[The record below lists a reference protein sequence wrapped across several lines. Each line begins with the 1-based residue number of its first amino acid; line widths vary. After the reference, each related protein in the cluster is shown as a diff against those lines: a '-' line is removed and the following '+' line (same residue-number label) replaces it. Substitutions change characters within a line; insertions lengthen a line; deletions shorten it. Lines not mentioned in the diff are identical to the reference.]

1 MKKRLVSMMLTAALC
16 VGTLA
21 GCGSK
26 SEEAA
31 APASDAATE
40 APAAAAEAET
50 GGDDAEAPAASGD
63 KLTVAV
69 SIRSMSSEYHMQ
81 YVAGAQAF
89 VDSLPE
95 GTAEVQVLPCD
106 SNDDKQINDIKALI
120 ASKGDNMILFV
131 DPNNA
136 PNITSIAELCEEAGV
151 YWVSAWNT
159 PEGIN
164 PLSYK
169 YWVAHQACDGVQQ
182 GYDLAVNIFDRFKEP
197 GKGKILVLEGM
208 LANTANV
215 ERMEGL
221 NKALEEYPDIEV
233 LDDQAGDWDTKKA
246 LSITETWL
254 AKYDDIDGIWCA
266 CDDMAL
272 GVVQALKAKG
282 LDKKVLVTGNDG
294 TTDAVNAVESGDIT
308 VTIANNGWLQ
318 GGYSVAY
325 AYAAKTGK
333 IDPSAMAPEERMF
346 YTNGVVITAD
356 NVADYKKEYVE
367 STPVYDYNDL
377 SFPVAR
383 PMEIN

>member
-1 MKKRLVSMMLTAALC
+1 MLTAAIC
-16 VGTLA
+16 VSSLA

-26 SEEAA
+26 PQETT
-31 APASDAATE
+31 APAPDAATE
-40 APAAAAEAET
+40 APAAET
-50 GGDDAEAPAASGD
+50 GGGDAEAPAASGD

-89 VDSLPE
+89 IDSLPE
-95 GTAEVQVLPCD
+95 GTAELQVLPCE

-164 PLSYK
+164 PMSYK

-182 GYDLAVNIFDRFKEP
+182 GYDLAVNIFDRFEEP

-266 CDDMAL
+266 SDDMAL

-282 LDKKVLVTGNDG
+282 LDKQVLVTGNDG
-294 TTDAVNAVESGDIT
+294 TTDAVNAVESGEIT

-318 GGYSVAY
+318 GGYGVAY

-333 IDPSAMAPEERMF
+333 LDPSSMKPEERMF
-346 YTNGVVITAD
+346 YTNGIVITGD
-356 NVADYKKEYVE
+356 NVADYKKEYVD
-367 STPVYDYNDL
+367 SAPVYDYEDL

-383 PMEIN
+383 PMDVK

>member
-1 MKKRLVSMMLTAALC
+1 MKKRLVSIMLTAAIC
-16 VGTLA
+16 VSSLA

-26 SEEAA
+26 PQETT
-31 APASDAATE
+31 APAPDAAIE
-40 APAAAAEAET
+40 APAAET

-89 VDSLPE
+89 IDSLPE
-95 GTAEVQVLPCD
+95 GTAELQVLPCE

-164 PLSYK
+164 PMSYK

-182 GYDLAVNIFDRFKEP
+182 GYDLAVNIFDRFEEP

-266 CDDMAL
+266 SDDMAL

-282 LDKKVLVTGNDG
+282 LDKQVLVTGNDG
-294 TTDAVNAVESGDIT
+294 TTDAVNAVESGEIT

-318 GGYSVAY
+318 GGYGVAY

-333 IDPSAMAPEERMF
+333 LDPSSMKPEERMF
-346 YTNGVVITAD
+346 YTNGIVITGD
-356 NVADYKKEYVE
+356 NVADYKKEYVD
-367 STPVYDYNDL
+367 SAPVYDYEDL

-383 PMEIN
+383 PMDVK

>member
-1 MKKRLVSMMLTAALC
+1 MKKRLVSIMLTAAIC
-16 VGTLA
+16 VSSLA

-26 SEEAA
+26 PQETT
-31 APASDAATE
+31 APAPDAATE
-40 APAAAAEAET
+40 APAAET
-50 GGDDAEAPAASGD
+50 GGDDAEAPTASGD

-89 VDSLPE
+89 IDSLPE
-95 GTAEVQVLPCD
+95 GTAELQVLPCE

-164 PLSYK
+164 PMSYK

-182 GYDLAVNIFDRFKEP
+182 GYDLAVNIFDRFEEP

-266 CDDMAL
+266 SDDMAL

-282 LDKKVLVTGNDG
+282 LDKQVLVTGNDG
-294 TTDAVNAVESGDIT
+294 TTDAVNAVESGEIT

-318 GGYSVAY
+318 GGYGVAY
-325 AYAAKTGK
+325 AYAAKTDK
-333 IDPSAMAPEERMF
+333 LDPSSMKPEERMF
-346 YTNGVVITAD
+346 YTNGIVITGD
-356 NVADYKKEYVE
+356 NVADYKKEYVD
-367 STPVYDYNDL
+367 STPVYDYEDL

-383 PMEIN
+383 PMDVK

>member
-1 MKKRLVSMMLTAALC
+1 MLTAAIC
-16 VGTLA
+16 VSSLA

-26 SEEAA
+26 PQETT
-31 APASDAATE
+31 APAPDAATE
-40 APAAAAEAET
+40 APAAET
-50 GGDDAEAPAASGD
+50 GGDDAEAPTASGD

-89 VDSLPE
+89 IDSLPE
-95 GTAEVQVLPCD
+95 GTAELQVLPCE

-164 PLSYK
+164 PMSYK

-182 GYDLAVNIFDRFKEP
+182 GYDLAVNIFDRFEEP

-266 CDDMAL
+266 SDDMAL

-282 LDKKVLVTGNDG
+282 LDKQVLVTGNDG
-294 TTDAVNAVESGDIT
+294 TTDAVNAVESGEIT

-318 GGYSVAY
+318 GGYGVAY

-333 IDPSAMAPEERMF
+333 LDPSSMKPEERMF
-346 YTNGVVITAD
+346 YTNGIVITGD
-356 NVADYKKEYVE
+356 NVADYKKEYVD
-367 STPVYDYNDL
+367 STPVYDYEDL

-383 PMEIN
+383 PMDVK

>member
-1 MKKRLVSMMLTAALC
+1 MKKRLVSIVLTAAIC
-16 VGTLA
+16 VGSFA

-26 SEEAA
+26 TQETA
-31 APASDAATE
+31 APAPDAATE
-40 APAAAAEAET
+40 APAAET
-50 GGDDAEAPAASGD
+50 GGDDAEAPTASGD

-89 VDSLPE
+89 IDSLPE
-95 GTAEVQVLPCD
+95 GTAELQVLPCE

-164 PLSYK
+164 PMSYK

-182 GYDLAVNIFDRFKEP
+182 GYDLAVNIFDRFEEP

-266 CDDMAL
+266 SDDMAL

-294 TTDAVNAVESGDIT
+294 TTDAVNAVESGEIT

-318 GGYSVAY
+318 GGYGVAY

-333 IDPSAMAPEERMF
+333 LDPSSMKPEERMF
-346 YTNGVVITAD
+346 YTNGIVITGD
-356 NVADYKKEYVE
+356 NVADYKKEYVD
-367 STPVYDYNDL
+367 STPVYDYEDL
-377 SFPVAR
+377 SFPVVR
-383 PMEIN
+383 PMDIK

>member
-1 MKKRLVSMMLTAALC
+1 MLTAALC
-16 VGTLA
+16 VSALA

-318 GGYSVAY
+318 GGYGVAY

>member
-1 MKKRLVSMMLTAALC
+1 MKKRLVSIMLTAAIC
-16 VGTLA
+16 VSSLA

-26 SEEAA
+26 PQETT
-31 APASDAATE
+31 APAPDAATE
-40 APAAAAEAET
+40 APAAET
-50 GGDDAEAPAASGD
+50 GGDDAEAPTASGD

-89 VDSLPE
+89 IDSLPE
-95 GTAEVQVLPCD
+95 GTAELQVLPCE

-164 PLSYK
+164 PMSYK

-182 GYDLAVNIFDRFKEP
+182 GYDLAVNIFDRFEEP

-266 CDDMAL
+266 SDDMAL

-282 LDKKVLVTGNDG
+282 LDKQVLVTGNDG
-294 TTDAVNAVESGDIT
+294 TTDAVNAVESGEIT

-318 GGYSVAY
+318 GGYGVAY

-333 IDPSAMAPEERMF
+333 LDPSSMKPEERMF
-346 YTNGVVITAD
+346 YTNGIVITGD
-356 NVADYKKEYVE
+356 NVADYKKEYVD
-367 STPVYDYNDL
+367 SAPVYDYEDL

-383 PMEIN
+383 PMDVK

>member
-1 MKKRLVSMMLTAALC
+1 MKKRVVSIMLTAAIC
-16 VGTLA
+16 VSSLA

-26 SEEAA
+26 PQETT
-31 APASDAATE
+31 APAPDAATE
-40 APAAAAEAET
+40 APAAET
-50 GGDDAEAPAASGD
+50 GGDDAEAPTASGD

-89 VDSLPE
+89 IDSLPE
-95 GTAEVQVLPCD
+95 GTAELQVLPCE

-164 PLSYK
+164 PMSYK

-182 GYDLAVNIFDRFKEP
+182 GYDLAVNIFDRFEEP

-266 CDDMAL
+266 SDDMAL

-282 LDKKVLVTGNDG
+282 LDKQVLVTGNDG
-294 TTDAVNAVESGDIT
+294 TTDAVNAVESGEIT

-318 GGYSVAY
+318 GGYGVAY

-333 IDPSAMAPEERMF
+333 LDPSSMKPEERMF
-346 YTNGVVITAD
+346 YTNGIVITGD
-356 NVADYKKEYVE
+356 NVADYKKEYVD
-367 STPVYDYNDL
+367 STPVYDYEDL

-383 PMEIN
+383 PMDVK

>member
-1 MKKRLVSMMLTAALC
+1 MKKRLVSIMLTAAIC
-16 VGTLA
+16 VSSLA

-26 SEEAA
+26 PQETT
-31 APASDAATE
+31 APAPDAATE
-40 APAAAAEAET
+40 APAAET

-89 VDSLPE
+89 IDSLPE
-95 GTAEVQVLPCD
+95 GTAELQVLPCE

-164 PLSYK
+164 PMSYK

-182 GYDLAVNIFDRFKEP
+182 GYDLAVNIFDRFEEP

-266 CDDMAL
+266 SDDMAL

-282 LDKKVLVTGNDG
+282 LDKQVLVTGNDG
-294 TTDAVNAVESGDIT
+294 TTDAVNAVESGEIT

-318 GGYSVAY
+318 GGYGVAY

-333 IDPSAMAPEERMF
+333 LDPSSMKPEERMF
-346 YTNGVVITAD
+346 YTNGIVITGD
-356 NVADYKKEYVE
+356 NVADYKKEYVA
-367 STPVYDYNDL
+367 STPVYDYEDL

-383 PMEIN
+383 PMDVK

>member
-1 MKKRLVSMMLTAALC
+1 MKKRLVSIMLTAAIC
-16 VGTLA
+16 VSSLA

-26 SEEAA
+26 PQETT
-31 APASDAATE
+31 APAPDAATE
-40 APAAAAEAET
+40 APAAET

-89 VDSLPE
+89 IDSLPE
-95 GTAEVQVLPCD
+95 GTAELQVLPCE

-164 PLSYK
+164 PTSYK

-182 GYDLAVNIFDRFKEP
+182 GYDLAVNIFDRFEEP

-266 CDDMAL
+266 SDDMAL

-282 LDKKVLVTGNDG
+282 LDKQVLVTGNDG
-294 TTDAVNAVESGDIT
+294 TTDAVNAVESGEIT

-318 GGYSVAY
+318 GGYGVAY

-333 IDPSAMAPEERMF
+333 LDPSSMKPEERMF
-346 YTNGVVITAD
+346 YTNGIVITGD
-356 NVADYKKEYVE
+356 NVADYKKEYVD
-367 STPVYDYNDL
+367 STPVYDYEDL

-383 PMEIN
+383 PMDVK

>member
-1 MKKRLVSMMLTAALC
+1 MKKRLVSIMLTAAIC
-16 VGTLA
+16 VSSLA

-26 SEEAA
+26 PQETT
-31 APASDAATE
+31 APAPDAATE
-40 APAAAAEAET
+40 APAAET

-89 VDSLPE
+89 IDSLPE
-95 GTAEVQVLPCD
+95 GTAELQVLPCE

-164 PLSYK
+164 PMSYK

-182 GYDLAVNIFDRFKEP
+182 GYDLAVNIFDRFEEP

-266 CDDMAL
+266 SDDMAL

-294 TTDAVNAVESGDIT
+294 TTDAVNAVESGEIT

-318 GGYSVAY
+318 GGYGVAY

-333 IDPSAMAPEERMF
+333 LDPSSMKPEERMF
-346 YTNGVVITAD
+346 YTNGIVITGD
-356 NVADYKKEYVE
+356 NVADYKKEYVD
-367 STPVYDYNDL
+367 STPVYDYEDL

-383 PMEIN
+383 PMDIK

>member
-1 MKKRLVSMMLTAALC
+1 MKKRLVSIMLTAAIC
-16 VGTLA
+16 VSSLA

-26 SEEAA
+26 PQETT
-31 APASDAATE
+31 APAPDAATE
-40 APAAAAEAET
+40 APAAET

-89 VDSLPE
+89 IDSLPE
-95 GTAEVQVLPCD
+95 GTAELQVLPCE

-164 PLSYK
+164 PTSYK

-182 GYDLAVNIFDRFKEP
+182 GYDLAVNIFDRFEEP

-266 CDDMAL
+266 SDDMAL

-294 TTDAVNAVESGDIT
+294 TTDAVNAVESGEIT

-318 GGYSVAY
+318 GGYGVAY

-333 IDPSAMAPEERMF
+333 LDPSSMKPEERMF
-346 YTNGVVITAD
+346 YTNGIVITGD
-356 NVADYKKEYVE
+356 NVADYKKEYVD
-367 STPVYDYNDL
+367 STPVYDYEDL

-383 PMEIN
+383 PMDVK

>member
-1 MKKRLVSMMLTAALC
+1 MKKRLVSIMLTAAIC
-16 VGTLA
+16 VSSLA

-26 SEEAA
+26 PQETT
-31 APASDAATE
+31 APAPDAATE
-40 APAAAAEAET
+40 APAAET

-89 VDSLPE
+89 IDSLPE
-95 GTAEVQVLPCD
+95 GTAELQVLPCE

-164 PLSYK
+164 PMSYK

-182 GYDLAVNIFDRFKEP
+182 GYDLAVNIFDRFEEP

-266 CDDMAL
+266 SDDMAL

-282 LDKKVLVTGNDG
+282 LDKQVLVTGNDG
-294 TTDAVNAVESGDIT
+294 TTDAVNAVESGEIT

-318 GGYSVAY
+318 GGYGVAY

-333 IDPSAMAPEERMF
+333 LDPSSMKPEERMF
-346 YTNGVVITAD
+346 YTNGIVITGD
-356 NVADYKKEYVE
+356 NVADYKKEYVD
-367 STPVYDYNDL
+367 SAPVYDYEDL

-383 PMEIN
+383 PMDVK

>member
-1 MKKRLVSMMLTAALC
+1 MKKRLVSIMLTAAIC
-16 VGTLA
+16 VSSLA

-26 SEEAA
+26 PQETT
-31 APASDAATE
+31 APAPDAATE
-40 APAAAAEAET
+40 APAAET
-50 GGDDAEAPAASGD
+50 GGDDAEAPTASGD

-89 VDSLPE
+89 IDSLPE
-95 GTAEVQVLPCD
+95 GTAELQVLPCE

-164 PLSYK
+164 PMSYK

-182 GYDLAVNIFDRFKEP
+182 GYDLAVNIFDRFEEP
-197 GKGKILVLEGM
+197 GKGKILVLDGM

-266 CDDMAL
+266 SDDMAL

-282 LDKKVLVTGNDG
+282 LDKQVLVTGNDG
-294 TTDAVNAVESGDIT
+294 TTDAVNAVESGEIT

-318 GGYSVAY
+318 GGYGVAY

-333 IDPSAMAPEERMF
+333 LDPSSMKPEERMF
-346 YTNGVVITAD
+346 YTNGIVITGD
-356 NVADYKKEYVE
+356 NVADYKKEYVD
-367 STPVYDYNDL
+367 STPVYDYEDL

-383 PMEIN
+383 PMDVK

>member
-1 MKKRLVSMMLTAALC
+1 MKKRLVSIMLTAAIC
-16 VGTLA
+16 VSSLA

-26 SEEAA
+26 PQETT
-31 APASDAATE
+31 APAPDAATE
-40 APAAAAEAET
+40 APAAET

-89 VDSLPE
+89 IDSLPE
-95 GTAEVQVLPCD
+95 GTAELQVLPCE

-164 PLSYK
+164 PMSYK

-182 GYDLAVNIFDRFKEP
+182 GYDLAVNIFDRFEEP

-215 ERMEGL
+215 
-221 NKALEEYPDIEV
+221 
-233 LDDQAGDWDTKKA
+233 
-246 LSITETWL
+246 
-254 AKYDDIDGIWCA
+254 
-266 CDDMAL
+266 
-272 GVVQALKAKG
+272 
-282 LDKKVLVTGNDG
+282 
-294 TTDAVNAVESGDIT
+294 
-308 VTIANNGWLQ
+308 
-318 GGYSVAY
+318 
-325 AYAAKTGK
+325 
-333 IDPSAMAPEERMF
+333 
-346 YTNGVVITAD
+346 
-356 NVADYKKEYVE
+356 
-367 STPVYDYNDL
+367 VY
-377 SFPVAR
+377 
-383 PMEIN
+383 

>member
-1 MKKRLVSMMLTAALC
+1 MKKRLVSIMLTAAIC
-16 VGTLA
+16 VSSLA

-26 SEEAA
+26 PQETT
-31 APASDAATE
+31 APAPDAATE
-40 APAAAAEAET
+40 APAAET
-50 GGDDAEAPAASGD
+50 GGDDAEAPTASGD

-89 VDSLPE
+89 IDSLPE
-95 GTAEVQVLPCD
+95 GTAELQVLPCE

-164 PLSYK
+164 PMSYK

-182 GYDLAVNIFDRFKEP
+182 GYDLAVNIFDRFEEP

-233 LDDQAGDWDTKKA
+233 LDEQAGDWDTKKA

-266 CDDMAL
+266 SDDMAL

-282 LDKKVLVTGNDG
+282 LDKQVLVTGNDG
-294 TTDAVNAVESGDIT
+294 TTDAVNAVESGEIT

-318 GGYSVAY
+318 GGYGVAY

-333 IDPSAMAPEERMF
+333 LDPSSMKPEERMF
-346 YTNGVVITAD
+346 YTNGIVITGD
-356 NVADYKKEYVE
+356 NVADYKKEYVD
-367 STPVYDYNDL
+367 STPVYDYEDL

-383 PMEIN
+383 PMDVK

>member
-1 MKKRLVSMMLTAALC
+1 MKKRLVSIMLTAAIC
-16 VGTLA
+16 VSSLA

-26 SEEAA
+26 PQETT
-31 APASDAATE
+31 APAPDAATE
-40 APAAAAEAET
+40 APAAET

-89 VDSLPE
+89 IDSLPE
-95 GTAEVQVLPCD
+95 GTAELQVLPCE

-164 PLSYK
+164 PMSYK

-182 GYDLAVNIFDRFKEP
+182 GYDLAVNIFDRFEEP

-266 CDDMAL
+266 SDDMAL

-282 LDKKVLVTGNDG
+282 LDKQVLVTGNDG
-294 TTDAVNAVESGDIT
+294 TTDAVNAVESGEIT

-318 GGYSVAY
+318 GGYGVAY

-333 IDPSAMAPEERMF
+333 LDPSSMKPEERMF
-346 YTNGVVITAD
+346 YTNGIVITGD
-356 NVADYKKEYVE
+356 NVADYKKEYVD
-367 STPVYDYNDL
+367 STPVYDYEDL

-383 PMEIN
+383 PMDVK

>member
-1 MKKRLVSMMLTAALC
+1 MKKRLVSIMLTAAIC
-16 VGTLA
+16 VSSLA

-26 SEEAA
+26 PQETT
-31 APASDAATE
+31 APAPDAATE
-40 APAAAAEAET
+40 APAAET
-50 GGDDAEAPAASGD
+50 GGDDAEAPTASGD

-89 VDSLPE
+89 IDSLPE
-95 GTAEVQVLPCD
+95 GTAELQVLPCE

-164 PLSYK
+164 PMSYK

-182 GYDLAVNIFDRFKEP
+182 GYDLAVNIFDRFEEP

-266 CDDMAL
+266 SDDMAL

-282 LDKKVLVTGNDG
+282 LDKQVLVTGNDG
-294 TTDAVNAVESGDIT
+294 TTDAVNAVESGEIT

-318 GGYSVAY
+318 GGYGVAY

-333 IDPSAMAPEERMF
+333 LDPSSMKPEERMF
-346 YTNGVVITAD
+346 YTNGIVITGD
-356 NVADYKKEYVE
+356 NVADYKKEYVD
-367 STPVYDYNDL
+367 STPVYDYEDL

-383 PMEIN
+383 PMDVK

>member
-1 MKKRLVSMMLTAALC
+1 MKKRLVSIMLTAAIC
-16 VGTLA
+16 VSSLA

-26 SEEAA
+26 PQETT
-31 APASDAATE
+31 APAPDAATE
-40 APAAAAEAET
+40 APAAET

-89 VDSLPE
+89 IDSLPE
-95 GTAEVQVLPCD
+95 GTAELQVLPCE

-120 ASKGDNMILFV
+120 ASTGDNMILFV

-164 PLSYK
+164 PMSYK

-182 GYDLAVNIFDRFKEP
+182 GYDLAVNIFDRFEEP

-266 CDDMAL
+266 SDDMAL

-282 LDKKVLVTGNDG
+282 LDKQVLVTGNDG
-294 TTDAVNAVESGDIT
+294 TTDAVNAVESGEIT

-318 GGYSVAY
+318 GGYGVAY

-333 IDPSAMAPEERMF
+333 LDPSSMKPEERMF
-346 YTNGVVITAD
+346 YTNGIVITGD
-356 NVADYKKEYVE
+356 NVADYKKEYVD
-367 STPVYDYNDL
+367 STPVYDYEDL

-383 PMEIN
+383 PMDVK

>member
-1 MKKRLVSMMLTAALC
+1 MKKRLVSIMLTAAIC
-16 VGTLA
+16 VSSLA

-26 SEEAA
+26 PQETT
-31 APASDAATE
+31 APAPDAATE
-40 APAAAAEAET
+40 APAAET

-89 VDSLPE
+89 IDSLPE
-95 GTAEVQVLPCD
+95 GTAELQVLPCE

-164 PLSYK
+164 PMSYK

-182 GYDLAVNIFDRFKEP
+182 GYDLAVNIFDRFEEP

-266 CDDMAL
+266 SDDMAL

-282 LDKKVLVTGNDG
+282 LDKQVLVTGNDG
-294 TTDAVNAVESGDIT
+294 TTDAVNAVESGEIT

-318 GGYSVAY
+318 GGYGVAY

-333 IDPSAMAPEERMF
+333 LDPSSMKPEERMF
-346 YTNGVVITAD
+346 YTNGIVITGD
-356 NVADYKKEYVE
+356 NVADYKKEYVD
-367 STPVYDYNDL
+367 STPVYNYEDL

-383 PMEIN
+383 PMDVK

>member
-1 MKKRLVSMMLTAALC
+1 MKKRLVSIMLTAAIC
-16 VGTLA
+16 VSSLA

-26 SEEAA
+26 PQETT
-31 APASDAATE
+31 APAPDAATE
-40 APAAAAEAET
+40 APAAET
-50 GGDDAEAPAASGD
+50 GGDDAEAPTASGD

-89 VDSLPE
+89 IDSLPE
-95 GTAEVQVLPCD
+95 GTAELQVLPCE
-106 SNDDKQINDIKALI
+106 SNDDKHINDIKALI

-164 PLSYK
+164 PMSYK

-182 GYDLAVNIFDRFKEP
+182 GYDLAVNIFDRFEEP

-266 CDDMAL
+266 SDDMAL

-282 LDKKVLVTGNDG
+282 LDKQVLVTGNDG
-294 TTDAVNAVESGDIT
+294 TTDAVNAVESGEIT

-318 GGYSVAY
+318 GGYGVAY

-333 IDPSAMAPEERMF
+333 LDPSSMKPEERMF
-346 YTNGVVITAD
+346 YTNGIVITGD
-356 NVADYKKEYVE
+356 NVADYKKEYVD
-367 STPVYDYNDL
+367 STPVYDYEDL

-383 PMEIN
+383 PMDVK

>member
-1 MKKRLVSMMLTAALC
+1 MKKRLVSIMLTAAIC
-16 VGTLA
+16 VSSLA

-26 SEEAA
+26 PQETT
-31 APASDAATE
+31 APAPDAATE
-40 APAAAAEAET
+40 APAAET
-50 GGDDAEAPAASGD
+50 GGDDAEAPTASGD

-89 VDSLPE
+89 IDSLPE
-95 GTAEVQVLPCD
+95 GTAELQVLPCE

-164 PLSYK
+164 PMSYK

-182 GYDLAVNIFDRFKEP
+182 GYDLAVNIFDRFEEP

-266 CDDMAL
+266 SDDMAL

-282 LDKKVLVTGNDG
+282 LDKQVLVTGNDG
-294 TTDAVNAVESGDIT
+294 TTDAVNAVESGEIT

-318 GGYSVAY
+318 GGYGVAY

-333 IDPSAMAPEERMF
+333 LDPSSMKPEERMF
-346 YTNGVVITAD
+346 YTNGIVITGD
-356 NVADYKKEYVE
+356 NVADYKKEYVD
-367 STPVYDYNDL
+367 STPVYDYEDL
-377 SFPVAR
+377 SFTVAR
-383 PMEIN
+383 PMDVK

>member
-1 MKKRLVSMMLTAALC
+1 MKKRLVSIMLTAAIC
-16 VGTLA
+16 VSSLA

-26 SEEAA
+26 PQETT
-31 APASDAATE
+31 APAPDAATE
-40 APAAAAEAET
+40 APAAET
-50 GGDDAEAPAASGD
+50 GGDDAEAPTASGD

-89 VDSLPE
+89 IDSLPE
-95 GTAEVQVLPCD
+95 GTAELQVLPCE

-164 PLSYK
+164 PMSYK

-182 GYDLAVNIFDRFKEP
+182 GYDLAVNIFDRFEEP

-266 CDDMAL
+266 SDDMAL

-282 LDKKVLVTGNDG
+282 LDKQVLVTGNDG
-294 TTDAVNAVESGDIT
+294 TTDAVNAVESGEIT

-318 GGYSVAY
+318 GGYGVAY
-325 AYAAKTGK
+325 AYAAKTCK
-333 IDPSAMAPEERMF
+333 LDPSSMKPEERMF
-346 YTNGVVITAD
+346 YTNGIVITGD
-356 NVADYKKEYVE
+356 NVADYKKEYVD
-367 STPVYDYNDL
+367 STPVYDYEDL

-383 PMEIN
+383 PMDVK

>member
-1 MKKRLVSMMLTAALC
+1 MKKRLVSIMLTAAIC
-16 VGTLA
+16 VSSLA

-26 SEEAA
+26 PQETT
-31 APASDAATE
+31 APAPDAATE
-40 APAAAAEAET
+40 APAAET
-50 GGDDAEAPAASGD
+50 GGDDSEAPAASGD

-89 VDSLPE
+89 IDSLPE
-95 GTAEVQVLPCD
+95 GTAELQVLPCE

-164 PLSYK
+164 PMSYK

-182 GYDLAVNIFDRFKEP
+182 GYDLAVNIFDRFEEP

-266 CDDMAL
+266 SDDMAL

-282 LDKKVLVTGNDG
+282 LDKQVLVTGNDG
-294 TTDAVNAVESGDIT
+294 TTDAVNAVESGEIT

-318 GGYSVAY
+318 GGYGVAY

-333 IDPSAMAPEERMF
+333 LDPSSMKPEERMF
-346 YTNGVVITAD
+346 YTNGIVITGD
-356 NVADYKKEYVE
+356 NVADYKKEYVD
-367 STPVYDYNDL
+367 SAPVYDYEDL

-383 PMEIN
+383 PMDVK

>member
-1 MKKRLVSMMLTAALC
+1 MKKRLVSIMLTAAIC
-16 VGTLA
+16 VSSLA

-26 SEEAA
+26 PQETT
-31 APASDAATE
+31 APAPDAATE
-40 APAAAAEAET
+40 APAAET
-50 GGDDAEAPAASGD
+50 GGAPTASGD

-89 VDSLPE
+89 IDSLPE
-95 GTAEVQVLPCD
+95 GTAELQVLPCE

-164 PLSYK
+164 PMSYK

-182 GYDLAVNIFDRFKEP
+182 GYDLAVNIFDRFEEP

-266 CDDMAL
+266 SDDMAL

-282 LDKKVLVTGNDG
+282 LDKQVLVTGNDG
-294 TTDAVNAVESGDIT
+294 TTDAVNAVESGEIT

-318 GGYSVAY
+318 GGYGVAY

-333 IDPSAMAPEERMF
+333 LDPSSMKPEERMF
-346 YTNGVVITAD
+346 YTNGIVITGD
-356 NVADYKKEYVE
+356 NVADYKKEYVD
-367 STPVYDYNDL
+367 STPVYDYEDL

-383 PMEIN
+383 PMDVK

>member
-1 MKKRLVSMMLTAALC
+1 MKKRLVSIMLTAAIC
-16 VGTLA
+16 VSSLA

-26 SEEAA
+26 PQETT
-31 APASDAATE
+31 APAPDAATE
-40 APAAAAEAET
+40 APAAET
-50 GGDDAEAPAASGD
+50 GGDDAEAPTASGD

-89 VDSLPE
+89 IDSLPE
-95 GTAEVQVLPCD
+95 GTAELQVLPCE

-164 PLSYK
+164 PMSYK

-182 GYDLAVNIFDRFKEP
+182 GYDLAVNIFDRFEEP

-266 CDDMAL
+266 SDDMAL

-282 LDKKVLVTGNDG
+282 LDKQVLVTGNDG
-294 TTDAVNAVESGDIT
+294 TTDAVNAVESGEIN

-318 GGYSVAY
+318 GGYGVAY

-333 IDPSAMAPEERMF
+333 LDPSSMKPEERMF
-346 YTNGVVITAD
+346 YTNGIVITGD
-356 NVADYKKEYVE
+356 NVADYKKEYVD
-367 STPVYDYNDL
+367 STPVYDYEDL

-383 PMEIN
+383 PMDVK

>member
-1 MKKRLVSMMLTAALC
+1 MKKRLVSIMLTAAIC
-16 VGTLA
+16 VSSLA

-26 SEEAA
+26 PQETT
-31 APASDAATE
+31 APAPDAATE
-40 APAAAAEAET
+40 APAAET

-89 VDSLPE
+89 IDSLPE
-95 GTAEVQVLPCD
+95 GTAELQVLPCE

-164 PLSYK
+164 PMSYK

-182 GYDLAVNIFDRFKEP
+182 GYDLAVNIFDRFEEP

-208 LANTANV
+208 LANMANV

-266 CDDMAL
+266 SDDMAL

-282 LDKKVLVTGNDG
+282 LDKQVLVTGNDG
-294 TTDAVNAVESGDIT
+294 TTDAVNAVESGEIT

-318 GGYSVAY
+318 GGYGVAY

-333 IDPSAMAPEERMF
+333 LDPSSMKPEERMF
-346 YTNGVVITAD
+346 YTNGIVITGD
-356 NVADYKKEYVE
+356 NVADYKKEYVD
-367 STPVYDYNDL
+367 SAPVYDYEDL

-383 PMEIN
+383 PMDVK

>member
-1 MKKRLVSMMLTAALC
+1 MKKRLVSIMLTAAIC
-16 VGTLA
+16 VSSLA

-26 SEEAA
+26 PQETT
-31 APASDAATE
+31 APAPDAATE
-40 APAAAAEAET
+40 APAAET
-50 GGDDAEAPAASGD
+50 GGDDAEAPTASGD

-89 VDSLPE
+89 IDSLPE
-95 GTAEVQVLPCD
+95 GTAELQVLPCE

-136 PNITSIAELCEEAGV
+136 PNVTSIAELCEEAGV

-164 PLSYK
+164 PMSYK

-182 GYDLAVNIFDRFKEP
+182 GYDLAVNIFDRFVEP

-266 CDDMAL
+266 SDDMAL

-282 LDKKVLVTGNDG
+282 LDKQVLVTGNDG
-294 TTDAVNAVESGDIT
+294 TTDAVNAVESGEIT

-318 GGYSVAY
+318 GGYGVAY

-333 IDPSAMAPEERMF
+333 LDPSSMKPEERMF
-346 YTNGVVITAD
+346 YTNGIVITGD
-356 NVADYKKEYVE
+356 NVADYKKEYVD
-367 STPVYDYNDL
+367 STPVYDYEDL

-383 PMEIN
+383 PMDVK

>member
-1 MKKRLVSMMLTAALC
+1 MKKRLVSIMLTAAIC
-16 VGTLA
+16 VSSLA

-26 SEEAA
+26 PQETT
-31 APASDAATE
+31 APAPDAATE
-40 APAAAAEAET
+40 APAAET

-89 VDSLPE
+89 IDSLPE
-95 GTAEVQVLPCD
+95 GTAELQVLPCE

-164 PLSYK
+164 PTSYK

-182 GYDLAVNIFDRFKEP
+182 GYDLAVNIFDRFEEP

-266 CDDMAL
+266 SDDMAL

-282 LDKKVLVTGNDG
+282 LDKQVLVTGNDG
-294 TTDAVNAVESGDIT
+294 TTDAVNAVESGEIT

-318 GGYSVAY
+318 GGYGVAY

-333 IDPSAMAPEERMF
+333 LDPSSMKPEERMF
-346 YTNGVVITAD
+346 YTNGIVITGD
-356 NVADYKKEYVE
+356 NVADYKKEYVD
-367 STPVYDYNDL
+367 STPVYDYEDL

-383 PMEIN
+383 PMDIK

>member
-1 MKKRLVSMMLTAALC
+1 MKKRLVSIMLTAAIC
-16 VGTLA
+16 VSSLA

-26 SEEAA
+26 PQETT
-31 APASDAATE
+31 APAPDAATE
-40 APAAAAEAET
+40 APAAET
-50 GGDDAEAPAASGD
+50 GGDDAEAPTASGD

-89 VDSLPE
+89 IDSLPE
-95 GTAEVQVLPCD
+95 GTTELQVLPCE

-164 PLSYK
+164 PMSYK

-182 GYDLAVNIFDRFKEP
+182 GYDLAVNIFDRFEEP

-266 CDDMAL
+266 SDDMAL

-282 LDKKVLVTGNDG
+282 LDKQVLVTGNDG
-294 TTDAVNAVESGDIT
+294 TTDAVNAVESGEIT

-318 GGYSVAY
+318 GGYGVAY

-333 IDPSAMAPEERMF
+333 LDPSSMKPEERMF
-346 YTNGVVITAD
+346 YTNGIVITGD
-356 NVADYKKEYVE
+356 NVADYKKEYVD
-367 STPVYDYNDL
+367 STPVYDYEDL

-383 PMEIN
+383 PMDVK

>member
-1 MKKRLVSMMLTAALC
+1 MKKRLVSIMLTAAIC
-16 VGTLA
+16 VSSLA

-26 SEEAA
+26 PQETT
-31 APASDAATE
+31 APAPDAATE
-40 APAAAAEAET
+40 APAAET
-50 GGDDAEAPAASGD
+50 GGDDAEAPTASGD

-69 SIRSMSSEYHMQ
+69 SICSMSSEYHMQ

-89 VDSLPE
+89 IDSLPE
-95 GTAEVQVLPCD
+95 GTAELQVLPCE

-164 PLSYK
+164 PMSYK

-182 GYDLAVNIFDRFKEP
+182 GYDLAVNIFDRFEEP

-266 CDDMAL
+266 SDDMAL

-282 LDKKVLVTGNDG
+282 LDKQVLVTGNDG
-294 TTDAVNAVESGDIT
+294 TTDAVNAVESGEIT

-318 GGYSVAY
+318 GGYGVAY

-333 IDPSAMAPEERMF
+333 LDPSSMKPEERMF
-346 YTNGVVITAD
+346 YTNGIVITGD
-356 NVADYKKEYVE
+356 NVADYKKEYVD
-367 STPVYDYNDL
+367 STPVYDYEDL

-383 PMEIN
+383 PMDVK

>member
-1 MKKRLVSMMLTAALC
+1 MKKRLLGILLTAAIC
-16 VGTLA
+16 VSSLA

-26 SEEAA
+26 ETT
-31 APASDAATE
+31 APAADAGETPAATE
-40 APAAAAEAET
+40 AS
-50 GGDDAEAPAASGD
+50 GDDAAAPAASGD

-69 SIRSMSSEYHMQ
+69 SMRSMSSEYHMQ

-136 PNITSIAELCEEAGV
+136 PNITAIAELCEEAGV

-159 PEGIN
+159 PDGIN
-164 PLSYK
+164 PMAYK

-182 GYDLAVNIFDRFKEP
+182 GYDLAVNIFDRFEEP

-215 ERMEGL
+215 QRMEGL

-294 TTDAVNAVESGDIT
+294 TTDAVNAVESGEIT

-318 GGYSVAY
+318 GGYGVAY

-333 IDPSAMAPEERMF
+333 IDPSSMSQEERMF

-367 STPVYDYNDL
+367 STPVYDYDDL
-377 SFPVAR
+377 TFPVAR
-383 PMEIN
+383 PMELN

>member
-1 MKKRLVSMMLTAALC
+1 MKKRLVSIMLTAAIC
-16 VGTLA
+16 VSSLA

-26 SEEAA
+26 PQETT
-31 APASDAATE
+31 APAPDAATE
-40 APAAAAEAET
+40 APAAET

-89 VDSLPE
+89 IDSLPE
-95 GTAEVQVLPCD
+95 GTAELQVLPCE

-164 PLSYK
+164 PMSYK

-182 GYDLAVNIFDRFKEP
+182 GYDLAVNIFDRFEEP

-266 CDDMAL
+266 SDDMAL

-282 LDKKVLVTGNDG
+282 LDKQVLVTGNDG
-294 TTDAVNAVESGDIT
+294 TTDAVNAVESGEIT

-318 GGYSVAY
+318 GGYGVAY

-333 IDPSAMAPEERMF
+333 LDPSSMKPEERMF
-346 YTNGVVITAD
+346 YTNGIVITGD
-356 NVADYKKEYVE
+356 NVADYKKEYVD
-367 STPVYDYNDL
+367 STPVYDYEDL
-377 SFPVAR
+377 SFPIAR
-383 PMEIN
+383 PMDVK